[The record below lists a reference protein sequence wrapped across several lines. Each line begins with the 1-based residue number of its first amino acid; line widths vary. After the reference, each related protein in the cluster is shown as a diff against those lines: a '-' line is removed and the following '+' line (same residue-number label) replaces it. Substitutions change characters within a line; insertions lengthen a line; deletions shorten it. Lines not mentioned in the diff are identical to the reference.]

1 MTLIIQIFVKEQY
14 RMKDNINPNHYKNQC
29 SLECIDTMRVA
40 FGDRYVFIFCCMNAY
55 KYMWRYENKNG
66 DEDLKKADWYLDY
79 AKSLYPS
86 DKILE
91 RLKGLK
97 HRIDAKKSVKPVRF
111 SDAEV
116 VDEMLLSE
124 KEVVKKDIKAAKY
137 YYPRPGYRMAYTFCG
152 SEKVP
157 EDLTGIRKL
166 GKYHY
171 IFDRAESDVCDI
183 YGNYESF
190 SCYTDIDDEELVLEL
205 LKDYHERV
213 RFRDLKEGDI
223 IAFNGDD
230 YGWGHQKLVIS
241 SLKPAKRKTR
251 HDEFTVK
258 FKKLGEDKEMNSVT
272 FDGDFEVFRY
282 AN

>member
-1 MTLIIQIFVKEQY
+1 
-14 RMKDNINPNHYKNQC
+14 MKDNINPNHYKSQC

-79 AKSLYPS
+79 AKSLYPG

-97 HRIDAKKSVKPVRF
+97 RRIDAKKSSKPVRF

-116 VDEMLLSE
+116 VEEMLLSE
-124 KEVVKKDIKAAKY
+124 NEVVEKDIKAAKY
-137 YYPRPGYRMAYTFCG
+137 YYPQPGYRFAYTLSG
-152 SEKVP
+152 HEEVP
-157 EDLTGIRKL
+157 EDLQGIRKL

-171 IFDRAESDVCDI
+171 IFNRAEIDPYDI
-183 YGNYESF
+183 YDNYESF
-190 SCYTDIDDEELVLEL
+190 SLYTDIDDEELVLEL
-205 LKDYHERV
+205 MEKYHEIV
-213 RFRDLKEGDI
+213 HFRDLEEGDI
-223 IAFNGDD
+223 IAFRDDD
-230 YGWGHQKLVIS
+230 YGWGHRKLVVS
-241 SLKPAKRKTR
+241 SIEPAKKRTH
-251 HDEFTVK
+251 HDEFVAK
-258 FKKLGEDKEMNSVT
+258 FKRIGEDKEMNNVT
-272 FDGDFEVFRY
+272 FDGDFTVFRY

>member
-1 MTLIIQIFVKEQY
+1 
-14 RMKDNINPNHYKNQC
+14 MKDNINPNHYKSQC

-66 DEDLKKADWYLDY
+66 EEDLKKADWYLDY
-79 AKSLYPS
+79 AKSLYPC

-91 RLKGLK
+91 RLKDLK
-97 HRIDAKKSVKPVRF
+97 RRIDAKKSSKSIRF

-124 KEVVKKDIKAAKY
+124 KEIVEKDVKAAKY
-137 YYPRPGYRMAYTFCG
+137 YYPQPGYKFAYTFSG
-152 SEKVP
+152 SERVP
-157 EDLTGIRKL
+157 DDLTGIRNL

-171 IFDRAESDVCDI
+171 IFNRAESDHYDI
-183 YGNYESF
+183 YGNYEIVSE
-190 SCYTDIDDEELVLEL
+190 YTDIEDEELFLSLVE
-205 LKDYHERV
+205 KYHESV
-213 RFRDLKEGDI
+213 AFRDLKEGDI
-223 IAFNGDD
+223 IAFRDDD

-241 SLKPAKRKTR
+241 SLKPAKKRTH

-272 FDGDFEVFRY
+272 FDGDFKVFRY